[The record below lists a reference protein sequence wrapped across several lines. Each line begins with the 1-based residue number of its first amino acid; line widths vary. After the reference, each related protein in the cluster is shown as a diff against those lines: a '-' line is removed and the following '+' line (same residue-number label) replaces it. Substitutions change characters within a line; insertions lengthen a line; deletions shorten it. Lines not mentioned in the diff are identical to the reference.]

1 MSCIKEKLSAFL
13 PDITDLQETM
23 LIKYLDLLLDSNSRI
38 NLTAITSREEAVTKH
53 LADSL
58 AAISLLPYGASLL
71 DIGSGGGCPALPLK
85 IVRPDLDLT
94 MTDSVG
100 KKVRFLNTAVSE
112 LGLQNARAL
121 QVRAEEYARTAAR
134 ESFDIVTAR
143 AVAALPILLELAI
156 PLAKPDGRFLAYKIE
171 KSEEL
176 AAANRAA
183 SLLQCRL
190 IAKKDYVL
198 DEKHARTILVYQKSS
213 AVDDIYP
220 RPFAKIQKHPL

>member
-23 LIKYLDLLLDSNSRI
+23 LIKYLDLLLDYNSRI

-53 LADSL
+53 LSDSL

-143 AVAALPILLELAI
+143 AIAALLHFRAVGIEDAIEHVGAFAPRRQQYERLVETDAGAAIAELAER
-156 PLAKPDGRFLAYKIE
+156 GRIGHGAIVG
-171 KSEEL
+171 
-176 AAANRAA
+176 
-183 SLLQCRL
+183 RL
-190 IAKKDYVL
+190 E
-198 DEKHARTILVYQKSS
+198 DEKIVAQAVHFREGKQHAARISTH
-213 AVDDIYP
+213 
-220 RPFAKIQKHPL
+220 R